1 MSTERAFVLALM
13 LTLAAAAALPFAQAR
28 PQPAAP
34 AAATAAK
41 STALQRLP
49 PRGLVE
55 QVQQRLVRRLGGAVQ
70 FEPLQMGN
78 WTLSGAEADFE
89 LWGLLHAPDQPVR
102 MLRVRGRIERRSFEL
117 DRLELQAFDERQ
129 ALQPAP
135 RAEGR

>member
-55 QVQQRLVRRLGGAVQ
+55 QVQRRLGGAVQ
-70 FEPLQMGN
+70 FEPLQLGN

-102 MLRVRGRIERRSFEL
+102 MLRVRGRIERHSFEL

>member
-1 MSTERAFVLALM
+1 MSTASASVLA
-13 LTLAAAAALPFAQAR
+13 LTLAAATALVLAQVQPVANAGTSAARSA
-28 PQPAAP
+28 
-34 AAATAAK
+34 
-41 STALQRLP
+41 ALQREP

-70 FEPLQMGN
+70 FEPLQLGD